1 MSAMMKTTLKT
12 KYYTFDIMTKLWEIL
27 CKVSFATWGFFAP
40 LHAIFTVLL
49 LFIGIDFITGV
60 WASYARAE
68 RAGEPWAFRSD
79 KARTTAAKLLFVIVG
94 VILAWL
100 LDTTVIPSVDF
111 HLAQLLTGYV
121 CAVEFWSFLENGADI
136 VPDTAVFRVL
146 RKVMAK
152 EVKEKTGVD
161 IEQTIKGET
170 DKTLKL

>member
-1 MSAMMKTTLKT
+1 
-12 KYYTFDIMTKLWEIL
+12 MTKLWEIL

-68 RAGEPWAFRSD
+68 RAREPWSFRSD
-79 KARTTAAKLLFVIVG
+79 KARATAAKLLFVIVG

-161 IEQTIKGET
+161 IEETLKEET
-170 DKTLKL
+170 DKTSKS